1 MDWLEASKVSYY
13 KNDEVQKIIDDIN
26 QRTNSQMR
34 CCRRELVCLFY
45 DFIWNSPSCYWD
57 NDVCTHFSSRLTTI
71 VSQHPDIIISESM
84 IICLEADIPLG
95 A

>member
-34 CCRRELVCLFY
+34 CCRRDWYACSTILFGILLLVIGTMMSVHTFQV
-45 DFIWNSPSCYWD
+45 D
-57 NDVCTHFSSRLTTI
+57 
-71 VSQHPDIIISESM
+71 
-84 IICLEADIPLG
+84 
-95 A
+95 

>member
-34 CCRRELVCLFY
+34 CCRRELATVFY
-45 DFIWNSPSCYWD
+45 ASLANASQTFISIAMVMGPTPPGTG
-57 NDVCTHFSSRLTTI
+57 VIRRHFSRHYSSRHL
-71 VSQHPDIIISESM
+71 P
-84 IICLEADIPLG
+84 IPTDS
-95 A
+95 